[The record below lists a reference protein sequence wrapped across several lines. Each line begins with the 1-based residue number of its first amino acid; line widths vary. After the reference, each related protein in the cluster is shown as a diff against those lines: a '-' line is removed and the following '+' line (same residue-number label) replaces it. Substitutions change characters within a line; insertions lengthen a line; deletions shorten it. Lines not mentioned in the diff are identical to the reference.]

1 MCCLRSAGRRLI
13 HLIALALNLNE
24 DFFEKV
30 GALDAPMPF
39 LRLLHYPGMETQFGF
54 FVFAHLYSLRL
65 IILRYFLFLF
75 FFSFVFENL

>member
-30 GALDAPMPF
+30 GALDAPMAF
-39 LRLLHYPGMETQFGF
+39 LRLLHYPGMKSQFGF
-54 FVFAHLYSLRL
+54 FVFWSLIQFAVDHLKVFS
-65 IILRYFLFLF
+65 FLFLKKICK
-75 FFSFVFENL
+75 ST